1 MVNMLL
7 SGLGGHMDKSLL
19 MRSGVPH
26 SCPLYDAHLEAA
38 GLHMKYMPYITPMAF
53 PVTYL
58 GKAATGT
65 GN

>member
-1 MVNMLL
+1 
-7 SGLGGHMDKSLL
+7 MDKSLL

-38 GLHMKYMPYITPMAF
+38 GLHMKYMPYITPVAF
-53 PVTYL
+53 PVTDL